1 MDDKDIEQKIDDVAD
16 KEVENDDDMELD
28 EAELKRVEEMLKSSK
43 SKRKKML
50 ENNSSASTNKTFIEV
65 CKENIFIPIILVVA
79 IALIG
84 FGVYYFWPKSEEK
97 DINSI
102 GITYEQLVAN
112 YHSSVAYTGLFKDFN
127 TELPEMTYVE
137 NDSTNDK
144 LNYFGAP
151 ITNGF
156 TTYGL
161 AIQGSERKSDK
172 ELCGLRVMFEVPATP
187 EEQEENIKIVFLFY
201 DMIMNSV
208 FPELSSEEIDTML
221 ASTSK
226 SQEFEVYKDVAY
238 RFTIQK
244 VDNVSFYALDFA
256 PAADYQNIK

>member
-1 MDDKDIEQKIDDVAD
+1 MFKKIFDKKHRSRTISYLIV
-16 KEVENDDDMELD
+16 
-28 EAELKRVEEMLKSSK
+28 
-43 SKRKKML
+43 
-50 ENNSSASTNKTFIEV
+50 
-65 CKENIFIPIILVVA
+65 IFAYIILEVLLKTGSISSRFKSLLVPTTCYIVVA

-127 TELPEMTYVE
+127 TELPEMTYVD

-172 ELCGLRVMFEVPATP
+172 ELCGLRVMFEVPSTP

-201 DMIMNSV
+201 DMIMNSEGA
-208 FPELSSEEIDTML
+208 FLGELLCQSIIFIIIICFLYSS
-221 ASTSK
+221 
-226 SQEFEVYKDVAY
+226 V
-238 RFTIQK
+238 
-244 VDNVSFYALDFA
+244 
-256 PAADYQNIK
+256 